1 MICRAIVKKACSTFV
16 AFLADVSRNGIP
28 RPSANSYPS
37 VLNVGMEGNLCDGVF
52 DDFFIAHIGLVSHEK
67 FIDSLGGITINL
79 LKPLFDIVE

>member
-1 MICRAIVKKACSTFV
+1 MFQGTEYQDHPRIPTRQY
-16 AFLADVSRNGIP
+16 LAWGGRRD
-28 RPSANSYPS
+28 
-37 VLNVGMEGNLCDGVF
+37 LCDGVF